1 MEYMQFAFR
10 WMNNLLMREIP
21 LRCTIR
27 LWDAYLSEQDGFVSL
42 HLFVCA
48 AFLIYWKQILI
59 QQTDFQGLLML
70 LQSLPT
76 SSWGDDD
83 IELLLAEAFKLKYT
97 YGDSPAH
104 YSSGHEA
111 MGYH

>member
-1 MEYMQFAFR
+1 MQFAFR

-27 LWDAYLSEQDGFVSL
+27 LWDSYLAEPDGFVSL

-48 AFLIYWKQILI
+48 AFLLFWKQILI

-76 SSWGDDD
+76 SSWSDDD

-97 YGDSPAH
+97 FGDSPAH
-104 YSSGHEA
+104 YSSTQQ
-111 MGYH
+111 